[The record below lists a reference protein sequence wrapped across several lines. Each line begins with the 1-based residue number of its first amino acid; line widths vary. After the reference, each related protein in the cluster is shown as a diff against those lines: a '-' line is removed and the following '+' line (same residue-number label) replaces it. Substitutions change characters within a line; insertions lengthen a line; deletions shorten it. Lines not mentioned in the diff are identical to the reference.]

1 VGRGEAVGEAA
12 AEVEVDR
19 VGDDGAGEGDW
30 VEHPANRRTALSTV
44 DIRRTG
50 TSGGD
55 GGGAGR
61 RVHEVIQRQPEL
73 TRVDTST
80 YVDSMTDATDLAEAA
95 GSTDARTGLRAV
107 LALRR
112 LLEKL
117 EVLQVG
123 NARRQGWSW
132 QDIAD
137 ALEVSK
143 QAVHKKHAGRERRGW
158 EG

>member
-1 VGRGEAVGEAA
+1 M
-12 AEVEVDR
+12 
-19 VGDDGAGEGDW
+19 
-30 VEHPANRRTALSTV
+30 
-44 DIRRTG
+44 
-50 TSGGD
+50 
-55 GGGAGR
+55 
-61 RVHEVIQRQPEL
+61 
-73 TRVDTST
+73 DTST

-112 LLEKL
+112 LLETL

-143 QAVHKKHAGRERRGW
+143 QAVHKKHAGRLPPS
-158 EG
+158 